1 MKRLAAVIIGV
12 LMVVL
17 SPATASAFD
26 NLATFSGQGTENG
39 VLEEQDCDG
48 SGPYLL
54 WVLTATGAE
63 NAEITGP
70 WGTATMTRGGN
81 GTGSFKFRSNYYAP
95 ALLVDTVTATYDGEP
110 RNVQLVISHGCPG
123 QQNS

>member
-1 MKRLAAVIIGV
+1 
-12 LMVVL
+12 MVVL
-17 SPATASAFD
+17 SPVTASAFD
-26 NLATFSGQGTENG
+26 NLATYSGQGIENG

-54 WVLTATGAE
+54 WVLTATGAN

-70 WGTATMTRGGN
+70 WGTATMTQGGK
-81 GTGSFKFRSNYYAP
+81 GTGAFKFRSNYYAP
-95 ALLVDTVTATYDGEP
+95 ALLIDQVTATYDGAP
-110 RNVQLVISHGCPG
+110 TNAQLVISHGCPG